1 MAIVTI
7 ARLTLR
13 EAARRRLLL
22 AVFLLTLVVVG
33 LTGWG
38 FSTVSPADERGRH
51 LTHGELMT
59 TDAAILI
66 LIAYMFSVVLAL
78 GAAFL
83 AAPAIAT
90 DAESGLLL
98 AMLPRPIRRADVLL
112 GKWLGL
118 GCLLALYAAAAS
130 ALELGT
136 VRTVSGYLPPH
147 PLLAV
152 LYLIGQSLV
161 MLSLGLLLSTRL
173 SPVTGGVVVLVVYGV
188 TWLAGIIGVIG
199 ADLGSRGLAAAGTI
213 IGLIVPSDAFW
224 RGAVYNLEP
233 AALLAVTH
241 GVEKNAPF
249 MVSQAP
255 QGAWLIWSG
264 GWVAAVLC
272 LAAFSFGRRDL

>member
-22 AVFLLTLVVVG
+22 AVVLLTLVVVG

-38 FSTVSPADERGRH
+38 FSTVTPTDEQGRLLSH
-51 LTHGELMT
+51 SEALT

-83 AAPAIAT
+83 AAPSIAT

-98 AMLPRPIRRADVLL
+98 AMLPRPIRRSDVLL

-118 GCLLALYAAAAS
+118 GCLLALYAIGAS
-130 ALELGT
+130 VLELGA
-136 VRTVSGYLPPH
+136 VRAISGYLPPH

-188 TWLAGIIGVIG
+188 TWLAGIMGVIG
-199 ADLGSRGLAAAGTI
+199 ADLGSRGLTAAGTI

-233 AALLAVTH
+233 AALIAVSH

-255 QGAWLIWSG
+255 QAAWLIWSA